1 MDGNKSHSHTARA
14 QDTDLGTKTTSSFDY
29 GTKSTNTTGN
39 HTHQFG
45 GYINSYWGD
54 SNHTSFQP
62 GGGAWTQAAGDHAHT
77 VYIGG
82 HEHTMY
88 IGPHGHVVIVDA
100 DGNAETTVKKY
111 CILLHSESG
120 IMTFKMSDTPQTIK
134 IFNLRSDTNEF
145 IGAGDAY
152 IPPHTGLPANCTDIA
167 PPDIPSSYIAVF
179 DSETQTWSLHEDRRG
194 ETVYDT
200 TTGNQV
206 YISDLGPLP
215 ENVTSVS
222 PGGGYKKWDS
232 KAQVWVNDEAAEAAA
247 RLREA
252 EGTKN
257 RLLQIASEKIA
268 PLQDVVDLDEATDK
282 EKASLLAWR
291 KYRVQVNRV
300 DTLKPVWPEKP
311 ASSL

>member
-1 MDGNKSHSHTARA
+1 
-14 QDTDLGTKTTSSFDY
+14 
-29 GTKSTNTTGN
+29 
-39 HTHQFG
+39 
-45 GYINSYWGD
+45 
-54 SNHTSFQP
+54 
-62 GGGAWTQAAGDHAHT
+62 
-77 VYIGG
+77 
-82 HEHTMY
+82 
-88 IGPHGHVVIVDA
+88 
-100 DGNAETTVKKY
+100 
-111 CILLHSESG
+111 
-120 IMTFKMSDTPQTIK
+120 MTFKMSDTPQTIK

-179 DSETQTWSLHEDRRG
+179 DAETETWSLHEDHRG

-200 TTGNQV
+200 TTGNQM
-206 YISDLGPLP
+206 YISDPGPLP

-222 PGGGYKKWDS
+222 PGGEYQKWDS
-232 KAQVWVNDEAAEAAA
+232 KTKVWVNDEAAEAAA

-268 PLQDVVDLDEATDK
+268 PLQDAVDLDEATDK

-300 DTLKPVWPEKP
+300 DTLNPDWPEQP
-311 ASSL
+311 V

>member
-1 MDGNKSHSHTARA
+1 
-14 QDTDLGTKTTSSFDY
+14 
-29 GTKSTNTTGN
+29 
-39 HTHQFG
+39 
-45 GYINSYWGD
+45 
-54 SNHTSFQP
+54 
-62 GGGAWTQAAGDHAHT
+62 
-77 VYIGG
+77 
-82 HEHTMY
+82 
-88 IGPHGHVVIVDA
+88 
-100 DGNAETTVKKY
+100 
-111 CILLHSESG
+111 
-120 IMTFKMSDTPQTIK
+120 MTFKMSDTPQTIK

-167 PPDIPSSYIAVF
+167 PPDIPASHIAIF
-179 DSETQTWSLHEDRRG
+179 DAETGAWSLHEDHRG

-206 YISDLGPLP
+206 YISAPGPLP

-222 PGGGYKKWDS
+222 PDGEYQKWDG
-232 KAQVWVNDEAAEAAA
+232 KAWVKDEAAETAA

-252 EGTKN
+252 EGTKS
-257 RLLQIASEKIA
+257 RLLQMASEKIA
-268 PLQDVVDLDEATDK
+268 PLQDAVDLDEATDK

>member
-1 MDGNKSHSHTARA
+1 
-14 QDTDLGTKTTSSFDY
+14 
-29 GTKSTNTTGN
+29 
-39 HTHQFG
+39 
-45 GYINSYWGD
+45 
-54 SNHTSFQP
+54 
-62 GGGAWTQAAGDHAHT
+62 
-77 VYIGG
+77 
-82 HEHTMY
+82 
-88 IGPHGHVVIVDA
+88 
-100 DGNAETTVKKY
+100 
-111 CILLHSESG
+111 
-120 IMTFKMSDTPQTIK
+120 MTFKMSDTPQTIK

-152 IPPHTGLPANCTDIA
+152 IPPHTGLPANCTDIT

-179 DSETQTWSLHEDRRG
+179 DSETQTWSLHEDHRG

-206 YISDLGPLP
+206 YISAPGPLP

-222 PGGGYKKWDS
+222 PGGKYQKWDS
-232 KAQVWVNDEAAEAAA
+232 KTKVWVNDEAAEAAA

-268 PLQDVVDLDEATDK
+268 PLQDAVDLDEATDK

-300 DTLKPVWPEKP
+300 DTLNPDWPEQP
-311 ASSL
+311 V